1 MNERPALSR
10 QLGVSMSATEYFTI
24 LVHGVVFYN
33 GHVDNFF
40 STTIIIIQY
49 FKNQLLNEV
58 V

>member
-33 GHVDNFF
+33 GHVDNVF
-40 STTIIIIQY
+40 SGTIIVQL